1 MRSTTVKFLSAFS
14 AAAMMLAA
22 CAPAATPTAVPA
34 TAVPATQAPEPTV
47 APTEAP
53 ATEAPTEAATEAPTA
68 APAAGGMVCEVTDTG
83 GVDDKSFNQSGW
95 EGAQQGAEAVGWE
108 AKYLESNSDSDYAT
122 NINEFVSQKC
132 DLIVTV
138 GFLLGDA
145 TLAAAKANPDQ
156 KFMIL
161 DYAYSEEL
169 PNVYQQVYSTEE
181 GAFLAG
187 YVAASFSKTGKVG
200 TFGGINI
207 PPVADFMVGF
217 QQGIEYYNEQKGAS
231 VELIGWD
238 NTAKDGLFTG
248 DFSDLVKGGEQ
259 AKALMAEG
267 ADIILPVA
275 GPVGLGAAAEVQKAG
290 NAYIIGV
297 DSDWYNS
304 ASEYQDIVLTSVLK
318 RLDQS
323 VIAGTKAAADGSFK
337 GGVVVGNLENGQI
350 GIAPYHNFESEVD
363 PALAGEI
370 EAIQAAIIAG
380 DIDVLNFSE
389 LP

>member
-1 MRSTTVKFLSAFS
+1 MRSTTAKFLSAFS
-14 AAAMMLAA
+14 AAALLLAA
-22 CAPAATPTAVPA
+22 CAPAATPTAMPA
-34 TAVPATQAPEPTV
+34 TEAPTEAPAATV

-53 ATEAPTEAATEAPTA
+53 AATEAPTEAPAATEAPM
-68 APAAGGMVCEVTDTG
+68 AGGLVCEVTDTV
-83 GVDDKSFNQSGW
+83 GVDDKSFTQLALV
-95 EGAQQGAEAVGWE
+95 GAQQVAEELGWE
-108 AKYLESNSDSDYAT
+108 AKYLESNSDADYPV
-122 NINEFVSQKC
+122 NINEFVSQEC

-145 TLAAAKANPDQ
+145 TLEAAKANPDQ

-161 DYAYSEEL
+161 DNAYGEDV
-169 PNVYQQVYSTEE
+169 PNVYQQVYATEE

-187 YVAASFSKTGKVG
+187 YVAASFSKTGVVG

-217 QQGIEYYNEQKGAS
+217 QQGIEYYNAEKGAD
-231 VELIGWD
+231 VQLLGWD
-238 NTAKDGLFTG
+238 NAAKDGLFTG

-304 ASEYQDIVLTSVLK
+304 AAEYADIILTSVLK
-318 RLDQS
+318 RLDVS
-323 VIAGTKAAADGSFK
+323 VAAGSNAVADGSFV
-337 GGVVVGNLENGQI
+337 GGIQVGNLANGQI
-350 GIAPYHNFESEVD
+350 GIAPFHDYEGEVD
-363 PALAGEI
+363 PALAAEV

>member
-1 MRSTTVKFLSAFS
+1 MRSTTAKFLSAFS
-14 AAAMMLAA
+14 AAALLLAA
-22 CAPAATPTAVPA
+22 CAPAATPTAMPA
-34 TAVPATQAPEPTV
+34 TEAPAATV

-53 ATEAPTEAATEAPTA
+53 AATEAPTEAPAATEAPM
-68 APAAGGMVCEVTDTG
+68 AGGLVCEVTDTG
-83 GVDDKSFNQSGW
+83 GVDDKSFNQLAW
-95 EGAQQGAEAVGWE
+95 VGAQQVAEELGWE
-108 AKYLESNSDSDYAT
+108 AKYLESNSDADYPV
-122 NINEFVSQKC
+122 NINEFVSQEC

-145 TLAAAKANPDQ
+145 TLEAAKANPDQ

-161 DYAYSEEL
+161 DNAYGEDV
-169 PNVYQQVYSTEE
+169 PNVYQQVYATEE

-187 YVAASFSKTGKVG
+187 YVAASFSKTGVVG

-217 QQGIEYYNEQKGAS
+217 QQGIEYYNAEKGAD
-231 VELIGWD
+231 VQLLGWD
-238 NTAKDGLFTG
+238 NAAKDGLFTG

-304 ASEYQDIVLTSVLK
+304 AAEYADIILTSVLK
-318 RLDQS
+318 RLDVS
-323 VIAGTKAAADGSFK
+323 VAAGSNAVADGSFV
-337 GGVVVGNLENGQI
+337 GGIQVGNLANGQI
-350 GIAPYHNFESEVD
+350 GIAPFHDYEGEVD
-363 PALAGEI
+363 PALAAEV